1 MSCSLFAT
9 PELLVFNF
17 YRTKHELEKEAGMRV
32 LCHVNIVAL
41 LAMIL
46 ELGHCGVVMELVLYG
61 ALGDYVFNHYV

>member
-1 MSCSLFAT
+1 MSCNLFAA

-32 LCHVNIVAL
+32 LRHVNIVAL
-41 LAMIL
+41 LATIL
-46 ELGHCGVVMELVLYG
+46 ELGHCGIVMELVLYG